1 MRQKKYLLGD
11 SEIPTRFIAAEP
23 VSCPKLTRGKF
34 EYDFGDE
41 AGLTPLLPMY
51 TLGHTF
57 KPSAFMQ
64 AVRCRIS
71 AFQKKNSRSLF
82 PQPTLL
88 TDNN

>member
-57 KPSAFMQ
+57 KPSSIHAGGQMQ
-64 AVRCRIS
+64 DFSIS
-71 AFQKKNSRSLF
+71 EEELKKFISSADALNR
-82 PQPTLL
+82 
-88 TDNN
+88 